1 MPPKNGE
8 IKQEEHQNFEENL
21 EKYTQLVL
29 ELLNDKDFK
38 KYTEFSYLISK
49 PEYHLLSKEIKK
61 KVLQHCKEHFENFGY
76 D

>member
-1 MPPKNGE
+1 MPPKNDE
-8 IKQEEHQNFEENL
+8 NEQEKYQDFEENF

-29 ELLNDKDFK
+29 EALNDKDFK
-38 KYTEFSYLISK
+38 KYTEFSYLISR

-61 KVLQHCKEHFENFGY
+61 KVLQHCKEHFEKFGY